1 VWSKHYVPLIILCHF
16 FLLMVQIICLIRF
29 LSTRRILW
37 AVYCVMQYIL
47 ADTFVAKVQ
56 TCLLFT
62 DSATAANCF
71 LLLAGNNALNLV
83 KLLATALI
91 KLFSLFWLF
100 ISGAERRLETVHHSP
115 PVPAAEQPQ
124 PRTVSDEEMCAC
136 LQRLDKLE
144 SLCNHLATK
153 PPQIPE
159 DKELMI
165 LNTFER
171 IKSVEADLERSK
183 RVSSYREL
191 IYFVMEISNMHQHM
205 HLVVFILTLFWPYR
219 NSSHTD
225 DGASKLKTLLISCQ
239 VLHTTMVKQKT
250 LVETL
255 ESVQELSRVRVCHTL
270 TGLNIFYIH
279 SIVG

>member
-1 VWSKHYVPLIILCHF
+1 VQQPLI
-16 FLLMVQIICLIRF
+16 V
-29 LSTRRILW
+29 
-37 AVYCVMQYIL
+37 
-47 ADTFVAKVQ
+47 
-56 TCLLFT
+56 
-62 DSATAANCF
+62 
-71 LLLAGNNALNLV
+71 LLLAGYNALNLV
-83 KLLATALI
+83 KLLAAALI

-183 RVSSYREL
+183 RVSPCRQL
-191 IYFVMEISNMHQHM
+191 IYFVMEISTM
-205 HLVVFILTLFWPYR
+205 HLVVFILTLFGPYR

-225 DGASKLKTLLISCQ
+225 DRASKLKTLLISCQ

-255 ESVQELSRVRVCHTL
+255 ESVQEPSRVRVCHTL
-270 TGLNIFYIH
+270 TGLNIFYIQYCRL
-279 SIVG
+279 VF